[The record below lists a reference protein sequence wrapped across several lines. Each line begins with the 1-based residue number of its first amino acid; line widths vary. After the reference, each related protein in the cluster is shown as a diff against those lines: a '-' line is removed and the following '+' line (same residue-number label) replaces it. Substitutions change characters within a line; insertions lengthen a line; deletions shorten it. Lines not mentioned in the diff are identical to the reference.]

1 MVLELQFGEVDGGV
15 DGALVKAGFLASS
28 ICNVKYFASQSLYT
42 KDNAP

>member
-28 ICNVKYFASQSLYT
+28 ICNVKYFTSQSLYT